1 MSVPIPK
8 LIAVVIPN
16 LVVVAVNALTTIFG
30 DPDNPPEVPVILPV
44 TLPINPPADV
54 VTPET
59 LSAVTSALVIVAAE
73 DTLTSS
79 KVVSPSTSRLPCATI
94 LFPNVE
100 TPETFK
106 LVANDLVNV
115 PIPDV

>member
-8 LIAVVIPN
+8 LIAVVTPN
-16 LVVVAVNALTTIFG
+16 FVVAAVNALTTIFG
-30 DPDNPPEVPVILPV
+30 DPDNPPEVPVIFPV
-44 TLPINPPADV
+44 TLPINPPAEV

-59 LSAVTSALVIVAAE
+59 LSADISAFVIVAAE
-73 DTLTSS
+73 DTFTSS

>member
-16 LVVVAVNALTTIFG
+16 FVVVAVSVLTVIFG
-30 DPDNPPEVPVILPV
+30 APDNPPEVPVALPV
-44 TLPINPPADV
+44 KLPTNPPADV

-79 KVVSPSTSRLPCATI
+79 KVVSPSTSRLACATI

-106 LVANDLVNV
+106 LVAKDLVNV

>member
-1 MSVPIPK
+1 MKLSLSIMVKPLMPPKTMS
-8 LIAVVIPN
+8 
-16 LVVVAVNALTTIFG
+16 F
-30 DPDNPPEVPVILPV
+30 
-44 TLPINPPADV
+44 
-54 VTPET
+54 
-59 LSAVTSALVIVAAE
+59 SFVIVAAE

-79 KVVSPSTSRLPCATI
+79 NVVSPSTSRLLCATI

-106 LVANDLVNV
+106 LVAKDLVNV